1 MRRFRRQRADTA
13 EDPRPT
19 PAPSEQL
26 TIQVKVDPA
35 PPEDAALGITGLVG
49 IDPEIVSA
57 EILSELASGLE
68 RGPEP
73 VRLLVSVKRPSRSP
87 EQNEPELGVIVAGK
101 DLDSGKSYAHRVYL
115 TGGHGFTW
123 GPGKE
128 KERLADFD
136 FIDYADA
143 KAIADDGWVA
153 DLGDLGTVE
162 FDADGQVTKIDVPV
176 GEWTVDQQGQ
186 NRYYTQRGNSL
197 LHATELLKAVGSVPE
212 LTYYTVE
219 TADGAL
225 SRDTFGFYTEGPIK
239 TSGLTLVS
247 SAPVPDTVE
256 SLSLTAYGDPMK
268 SQLSVA
274 QLKQQGHYANFILLM
289 ECGHCGYKSPVETQA
304 GAMEREC
311 YCCGSMNETSRGTI
325 NVGVGSSMV
334 EI

>member
-1 MRRFRRQRADTA
+1 MKLFGRQRADTA
-13 EDPRPT
+13 EDPRPS

-26 TIQVKVDPA
+26 EIKVHVDPA
-35 PPEDAALGITGLVG
+35 EPEDAALGITGLVG
-49 IDPEIVSA
+49 IDPELVPA
-57 EILSELASGLE
+57 EMLSGIASGLE
-68 RGPEP
+68 RGPKP
-73 VRLLVSVKRPSRSP
+73 LRLLVSVKRPSRSP
-87 EQNEPELGVIVAGK
+87 DQNEPELGVIVAGK
-101 DLDSGKSYAHRVYL
+101 DMDSGKSYAHRVYL
-115 TGGHGFTW
+115 MGEHGFTW

-162 FDADGQVTKIDVPV
+162 FDADGKVSEIDVPV
-176 GEWTVDQQGQ
+176 GEWTVDQRGQ
-186 NRYYTQRGNSL
+186 NRYCTQSGNSL
-197 LHATELLKAVGSVPE
+197 LHATELLMAVGSVPE

-256 SLSLTAYGDPMK
+256 SLSLTAYGDAMK

-274 QLKQQGHYANFILLM
+274 QLQRQGQYANFILLM
-289 ECGHCGYKSPVETQA
+289 ECGRCGYKSPVETQA

-311 YCCGSMNETSRGTI
+311 YCCGATNKTSRGTI
-325 NVGVGSSMV
+325 NVYAGSSPV
-334 EI
+334 KI